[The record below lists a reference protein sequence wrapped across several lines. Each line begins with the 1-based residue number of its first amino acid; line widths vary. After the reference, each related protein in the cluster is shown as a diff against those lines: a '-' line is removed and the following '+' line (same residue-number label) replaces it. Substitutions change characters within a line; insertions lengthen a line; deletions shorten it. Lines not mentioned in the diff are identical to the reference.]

1 MITPLSM
8 TLYKLC
14 LYTLVQNGVDV
25 NFFLPLHLHKDIKLL
40 KSLYISWNK
49 RKLSYNQYFLALAA
63 LGEVLWETLSCSECE
78 NNFHWLDQN
87 GFPCFTHSSLIS
99 YEIQNQKDLKLSYD
113 IATSEY
119 GDEKERCQKQSP
131 HLQDIVENLEGAT
144 TFDVDLWQAVFGV
157 Q

>member
-8 TLYKLC
+8 SLYKLC
-14 LYTLVQNGVDV
+14 MCTIIKNVVEVD
-25 NFFLPLHLHKDIKLL
+25 FFLPLHLLEDIKLL
-40 KSLYISWNK
+40 KSLNISWNK

-63 LGEVLWETLSCSECE
+63 LGEVSWETLSCSECE

-87 GFPCFTHSSLIS
+87 GHCFTHSSLIS
-99 YEIQNQKDLKLSYD
+99 YEIQNQRELKLAYD

-131 HLQDIVENLEGAT
+131 HLQDIVEYLEGAT
-144 TFDVDLWQAVFGV
+144 TFDIDLWQAI
-157 Q
+157 

>member
-8 TLYKLC
+8 SLYKLC
-14 LYTLVQNGVDV
+14 MCTIIKNDVEVD
-25 NFFLPLHLHKDIKLL
+25 FFLPLHLLEDIKLL
-40 KSLYISWNK
+40 KSLNISWNK

-63 LGEVLWETLSCSECE
+63 LGEVSWETLSCSECE
-78 NNFHWLDQN
+78 NNFLPLDQN

-99 YEIQNQKDLKLSYD
+99 YEIQNQRELKLAYD

-131 HLQDIVENLEGAT
+131 ELQDIVEKLEGGT
-144 TFDVDLWQAVFGV
+144 TFEVDLWWEI
-157 Q
+157 